1 VRLPETGVVLTDK
14 LARILRARV
23 GDLVQVETLER
34 RRRIIDVP
42 VTGVVQNYLGL
53 AGYMDIAAANR
64 LNLEGA
70 VISGVNVMLDAASH
84 DALYREIKALPA
96 VASISLQTRALETLR
111 RTMAE
116 NILLLTGV
124 FTMLA
129 LVIAFGVV
137 YNSARIQ
144 LSERGRELAS
154 LRVLGFTRG
163 EVSWILLSE
172 LAILTVLASPVG
184 WLLGYGFAYAI
195 AHGVETELFSF
206 PLVVERTTYAVAS
219 VIVLAAAVGSALVVR
234 RRIDRLDL
242 VEVLKTRE

>member
-1 VRLPETGVVLTDK
+1 
-14 LARILRARV
+14 
-23 GDLVQVETLER
+23 
-34 RRRIIDVP
+34 VP
-42 VTGVVQNYLGL
+42 VTAVVQNYLGL
-53 AGYMDIAAANR
+53 AGYMDIAAVNR
-64 LNLEGA
+64 LNLEA
-70 VISGVNVMLDAASH
+70 AMISGVNVMLDADAR
-84 DALYREIKALPA
+84 DALYREIKAMPA
-96 VASISLQTRALETLR
+96 VASISLQTLALETLR

-124 FTMLA
+124 FTALG

-172 LAILTVLASPVG
+172 LAILTMLALPVG

-206 PLVVERTTYAVAS
+206 PLVIERATYALAS